1 MLTSRENPSL
11 FYETAGKKREIDPY
25 KNRKVIVHYEINR
38 NSAKFVVRD
47 EGKSQRT
54 VKALTWRIAL
64 SLGLFLFLLIAFAL
78 GWISPHGI

>member
-1 MLTSRENPSL
+1 MFIKAVTIFVMLVIIISL
-11 FYETAGKKREIDPY
+11 ASGVVFL
-25 KNRKVIVHYEINR
+25 
-38 NSAKFVVRD
+38 VRD